1 MDSRIRHG
9 VLIRA
14 GLAAL
19 GLAGFSATAFEARR
33 STQSDSLPTGV
44 TRAMLDRGKKL
55 FHGAGLCVACHG
67 LNGKGGIG
75 PNLTDSTWIHHDGSY
90 EALVRQILAGIG
102 KDVSKSGEIMPPR
115 GGSGLNEKD
124 IRAIAGY
131 VWSLSRK
138 LP

>member
-14 GLAAL
+14 GVAAL
-19 GLAGFSATAFEARR
+19 GLAGLSATAFEARS

-44 TRAMLDRGKKL
+44 TRAMLDRGRKL
-55 FHGAGLCVACHG
+55 FQGAGLCLACHG
-67 LNGKGGIG
+67 MNGKGGIG
-75 PNLTDSTWIHHDGSY
+75 PNLTDSVWIHHDGSY
-90 EALVRQILAGIG
+90 EALVRQILTGID
-102 KDVSKSGEIMPPR
+102 KDASKSGQIMPPR
-115 GGSGLNEKD
+115 GGSALDEKD
-124 IRAIAGY
+124 IRAVAGY